1 MTVPVRRL
9 FRFRLRRV
17 AFCVWC
23 AGAALAAALLW
34 RHHLAGSI
42 KSRKTQ
48 HHAVLDWVEIEK
60 QEAVPELAGSLKQ
73 GDGDMRRFAGI
84 LYADK
89 AVADFVKTMRDKY
102 PDSLFIL
109 SSDHASA

>member
-1 MTVPVRRL
+1 MPVRRL

-34 RHHLAGSI
+34 RHHLAGSL

-60 QEAVPELAGSLKQ
+60 QRGVSVTSSVFQFNYNGFQVENEHFSNQ
-73 GDGDMRRFAGI
+73 E
-84 LYADK
+84 
-89 AVADFVKTMRDKY
+89 T
-102 PDSLFIL
+102 L
-109 SSDHASA
+109 SIA

>member
-60 QEAVPELAGSLKQ
+60 QRGVSVTSSVFQFNYNGFQVENEHFSNQ
-73 GDGDMRRFAGI
+73 E
-84 LYADK
+84 
-89 AVADFVKTMRDKY
+89 T
-102 PDSLFIL
+102 L
-109 SSDHASA
+109 SIA

>member
-60 QEAVPELAGSLKQ
+60 QRGVSVTSSVFQFNYNGFQVENEQFSNQ
-73 GDGDMRRFAGI
+73 E
-84 LYADK
+84 
-89 AVADFVKTMRDKY
+89 T
-102 PDSLFIL
+102 L
-109 SSDHASA
+109 SIA

>member
-1 MTVPVRRL
+1 MPVRRL

-60 QEAVPELAGSLKQ
+60 QRGVSVTSSVFQVNYNGFQVENEHFSNQ
-73 GDGDMRRFAGI
+73 E
-84 LYADK
+84 
-89 AVADFVKTMRDKY
+89 T
-102 PDSLFIL
+102 L
-109 SSDHASA
+109 SIA